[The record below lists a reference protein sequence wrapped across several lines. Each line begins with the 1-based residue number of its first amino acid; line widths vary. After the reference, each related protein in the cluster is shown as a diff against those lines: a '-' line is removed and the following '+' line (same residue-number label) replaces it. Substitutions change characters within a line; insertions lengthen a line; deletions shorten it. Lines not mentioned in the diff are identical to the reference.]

1 MTPSD
6 DLILDPGYWLANPEK
21 EHMLRLRIF
30 EAMLTKPLDP
40 LDPPKYDPESVTE
53 PESDLDIPPKP
64 QTLLQP
70 LVCDPESVTEP
81 ESDLDVPPKPQT
93 PLQVIQPLVDSVTES
108 ESDVD
113 VPPRPRTP
121 LQVIQPLV
129 CDPDSVTE
137 SESDLDVPPK
147 HTPKK
152 TEPKR
157 KSFFKTPSPPPPDS
171 IYWKYVS
178 CEEDAR
184 WYDRTGT
191 DNSFEGV
198 RKMKRELEQLCDK

>member
-21 EHMLRLRIF
+21 EHLLRLRIF

-40 LDPPKYDPESVTE
+40 LNPPKYNPESITE
-53 PESDLDIPPKP
+53 PKSDLDIPLKP

-70 LVCDPESVTEP
+70 LVCDPESVTES

-93 PLQVIQPLVDSVTES
+93 PPQVIQPL
-108 ESDVD
+108 
-113 VPPRPRTP
+113 
-121 LQVIQPLV
+121 I

-147 HTPKK
+147 HTPKI
-152 TEPKR
+152 PHYFH
-157 KSFFKTPSPPPPDS
+157 S
-171 IYWKYVS
+171 
-178 CEEDAR
+178 
-184 WYDRTGT
+184 
-191 DNSFEGV
+191 
-198 RKMKRELEQLCDK
+198 